1 MNIHDRKR
9 LTNSHKA
16 VISYP
21 MKDSCQPTFPVKV
34 QEMRSKNQKPRYYI
48 YIPVALSSALGI
60 SPGEE
65 MSWELLDRNELH
77 LVRLNPKPTTT
88 TQRVENKNTAL

>member
-1 MNIHDRKR
+1 
-9 LTNSHKA
+9 
-16 VISYP
+16 
-21 MKDSCQPTFPVKV
+21 MKESCQVTFPVKV

-48 YIPVALSSALGI
+48 YLPVALSSALGI

-88 TQRVENKNTAL
+88 TQRVESKNTAL

>member
-1 MNIHDRKR
+1 
-9 LTNSHKA
+9 
-16 VISYP
+16 
-21 MKDSCQPTFPVKV
+21 MKETCQVTFPVKV

-77 LVRLNPKPTTT
+77 FIRLKPKPTTT
-88 TQRVENKNTAL
+88 TQRVEGKNTAL

>member
-1 MNIHDRKR
+1 
-9 LTNSHKA
+9 
-16 VISYP
+16 
-21 MKDSCQPTFPVKV
+21 MKETCQVTFPVKV

-77 LVRLNPKPTTT
+77 LIRLKPKPTTT
-88 TQRVENKNTAL
+88 TQRVEGKNTAL

>member
-1 MNIHDRKR
+1 M
-9 LTNSHKA
+9 SE
-16 VISYP
+16 
-21 MKDSCQPTFPVKV
+21 SCQPTFPVKV

-60 SPGEE
+60 TAGEE

-77 LVRLNPKPTTT
+77 LVRTNPKPTTT
-88 TQRVENKNTAL
+88 QLRVERENPAL